1 MRRRMTLARKAA
13 AVLVAPLLA
22 ASAVDATGAVYR
34 CNVPRALLCEGCAS
48 EVAITLLPSGA
59 CRVSFTPPPVAGAAA
74 PAGQRFSFSVETY
87 SAPAVRRRIWRAN
100 ATPRPLTNGGHGQ
113 CFVFNGNQY
122 CE

>member
-13 AVLVAPLLA
+13 AVVVAPLLV
-22 ASAVDATGAVYR
+22 ASAADAGGAIYH
-34 CNVPRALLCEGCAS
+34 CNVPRALLCVGCAN
-48 EVAITLLPSGA
+48 EVAITLLPSGS
-59 CRVSFTPPPVAGAAA
+59 CRVSFNPPPTTGAAA

-87 SAPAVRRRIWRAN
+87 NAPAVRRRVWRAS
-100 ATPRPLTNGGHGQ
+100 ATPRLLTNGGHTQ

>member
-1 MRRRMTLARKAA
+1 MRRRVTLAQKAA

-22 ASAVDATGAVYR
+22 GSAVDATAGVYR

-59 CRVSFTPPPVAGAAA
+59 CRVSFTPPSTTGAAA
-74 PAGQRFSFSVETY
+74 PAAQRFSFSVETY
-87 SAPAVRRRIWRAN
+87 SAPAVRRRIWRAS
-100 ATPRPLTNGGHGQ
+100 ATPRPMTSGGHGQ
-113 CFVFNGNQY
+113 CFVFNGSQY